1 MSQIANNLVETVGN
15 TPLVKLNNV
24 TKGLEAEILVK
35 AEFFNPLFSVKDR
48 IGRSMVEAAEK
59 DGQLKPGGTII
70 EPTSGNTG
78 IALAMLGSIKNYKVK
93 IIMPSNMSE
102 ERKQLM
108 RLYGAEIIEVGPNDF
123 PGAIALRD
131 KLVQENKNWW
141 SLNQFEN
148 PLNVE
153 CHETTTAREIIR
165 QVFIDRQLEPEV
177 LICGAGTGG
186 TIMGV
191 GRALKRINK
200 DIRIIQVK
208 PAEDALNHGIQGIG
222 DGGDYL
228 VNPDFIDEVIF
239 IKTEDAIAKAKELS
253 AAGLLVGIS
262 AGANVLAAEQIAKT
276 HEGNGAIVTFL
287 CDRGER
293 YLSLYS

>member
-1 MSQIANNLVETVGN
+1 MNIKDLIGN
-15 TPLVKLNNV
+15 TPIVELKSNIFAKLE
-24 TKGLEAEILVK
+24 T
-35 AEFFNPLFSVKDR
+35 FNLSGSIKDR
-48 IGRSMVEAAEK
+48 IVLYILNDAERKGLINENTILVEA
-59 DGQLKPGGTII
+59 
-70 EPTSGNTG
+70 TSGNTG

-123 PGAIALRD
+123 PGAIALRN
-131 KLVQENKNWW
+131 KLVQENENWW

-153 CHETTTAREIIR
+153 CHENTTAREIIR
-165 QVFIDRQLEPEV
+165 QVYVERQLEPEV

-208 PAEDALNHGIQGIG
+208 PAEHALNHGIQGIG
-222 DGGDYL
+222 DGGNYL

-239 IKTEDAIAKAKELS
+239 IKTEDAIVRAKELS
-253 AAGLLVGIS
+253 SGGLLVGIS
-262 AGANVLAAEQIAKT
+262 AGANVLAAEQVAKT

>member
-1 MSQIANNLVETVGN
+1 LSGSI
-15 TPLVKLNNV
+15 
-24 TKGLEAEILVK
+24 
-35 AEFFNPLFSVKDR
+35 KDR
-48 IGRSMVEAAEK
+48 IVLYIISQAEKEGLINENTVLVEA
-59 DGQLKPGGTII
+59 
-70 EPTSGNTG
+70 TSGNTG
-78 IALAMLGSIKNYKVK
+78 IALAMLGAIKGYKVK
-93 IIMPSNMSE
+93 IIMPSNMSA

-131 KLVQENKNWW
+131 RSVQENNNWW

-148 PLNVE
+148 PLNIE
-153 CHETTTAREIIR
+153 CHEKTTAREIIR
-165 QVFIDRQLEPEV
+165 QVFIDRQREPEV

-200 DIRIIQVK
+200 DLRIIQVK

-228 VNPDFIDEVIF
+228 VDPDFIDEIVY
-239 IKTEDAIAKAKELS
+239 IKTDDAMKKARELS
-253 AAGLLVGIS
+253 SNGLLVGIS
-262 AGANVLAAEQIAKT
+262 SGANILAAEQCAKT
-276 HEGNGAIVTFL
+276 HKGTGAIITFL
-287 CDRGER
+287 HDRGER

>member
-1 MSQIANNLVETVGN
+1 MNIDDLIGN
-15 TPLVKLNNV
+15 TPIVELKSNIFAKLE
-24 TKGLEAEILVK
+24 T
-35 AEFFNPLFSVKDR
+35 FNLSGSIKDR
-48 IGRSMVEAAEK
+48 IVLYILDNAERKGLINENTILVEA
-59 DGQLKPGGTII
+59 
-70 EPTSGNTG
+70 TSGNTG

-108 RLYGAEIIEVGPNDF
+108 RLYGAEIIEVGHNDF
-123 PGAIALRD
+123 PGAIELRN
-131 KLVQENKNWW
+131 KLVQENDNWW

-165 QVFIDRQLEPEV
+165 QVFIDRKLEPEV

-228 VNPDFIDEVIF
+228 VDPEFIEEVVF

-253 AAGLLVGIS
+253 SNGLLVGIS

-276 HEGNGAIVTFL
+276 HKGSGAIITFL

>member
-1 MSQIANNLVETVGN
+1 MNVKDLVGN
-15 TPLVKLNNV
+15 TPIVEIKPNIFAKLE
-24 TKGLEAEILVK
+24 T
-35 AEFFNPLFSVKDR
+35 FNLSGSIKDR
-48 IGRSMVEAAEK
+48 IVLYILNNAEKKGLINENTVLVEA
-59 DGQLKPGGTII
+59 
-70 EPTSGNTG
+70 TSGNTG
-78 IALAMLGSIKNYKVK
+78 IALAMLGSIKKYKVK

-108 RLYGAEIIEVGPNDF
+108 RLYGAEIIEVGHNDF

-131 KLVQENKNWW
+131 KLVRENDNWW

-153 CHETTTAREIIR
+153 CHEKTTAREIIR
-165 QVFIDRQLEPEV
+165 QVFIDRQKEPEV

-228 VNPDFIDEVIF
+228 VNPDFIDEVIH
-239 IKTEDAIAKAKELS
+239 IKTADAIVKAKELS
-253 AAGLLVGIS
+253 ANGLLVGIS
-262 AGANVLAAEQIAKT
+262 AGANVLAAEQVAET
-276 HEGNGAIVTFL
+276 HEGSGVIITFL

>member
-1 MSQIANNLVETVGN
+1 MNIEDLIGN
-15 TPLVKLNNV
+15 TPIVELKDNIFAKLE
-24 TKGLEAEILVK
+24 T
-35 AEFFNPLFSVKDR
+35 FNLSGSIKDR
-48 IGRSMVEAAEK
+48 IVLYILNDAERKGLINENTVLVEA
-59 DGQLKPGGTII
+59 
-70 EPTSGNTG
+70 TSGNTG
-78 IALAMLGSIKNYKVK
+78 IALAMLGSIKKYKVK

-108 RLYGAEIIEVGPNDF
+108 RLYGAEIIEVGHNDF
-123 PGAIALRD
+123 PGAIALRN
-131 KLVQENKNWW
+131 KLVEENEDWW

-153 CHETTTAREIIR
+153 CHENTTAREITR

-191 GRALKRINK
+191 GQALKRINK

-228 VNPDFIDEVIF
+228 VDAEFIDEVVF

-253 AAGLLVGIS
+253 SNGMLVGIS
-262 AGANVLAAEQIAKT
+262 AGANVLAAEQVAET
-276 HEGNGAIVTFL
+276 HKGSGAIITFL

>member
-1 MSQIANNLVETVGN
+1 MNIKDLIGN
-15 TPLVKLNNV
+15 TPIVELKSNIFAKLE
-24 TKGLEAEILVK
+24 T
-35 AEFFNPLFSVKDR
+35 FNLSGSIKDR
-48 IGRSMVEAAEK
+48 IVLYILNDAERKGLINENTILVEA
-59 DGQLKPGGTII
+59 
-70 EPTSGNTG
+70 TSGNTG

-165 QVFIDRQLEPEV
+165 QVFINRQLEPEV

-239 IKTEDAIAKAKELS
+239 LHS
-253 AAGLLVGIS
+253 LFSLLP
-262 AGANVLAAEQIAKT
+262 
-276 HEGNGAIVTFL
+276 
-287 CDRGER
+287 
-293 YLSLYS
+293 

>member
-1 MSQIANNLVETVGN
+1 MNIKDLIGN
-15 TPLVKLNNV
+15 TPIVELKSNIFAKLE
-24 TKGLEAEILVK
+24 T
-35 AEFFNPLFSVKDR
+35 FNLSGSIKDR
-48 IGRSMVEAAEK
+48 IVLYILNDAERKGLINENTILVEA
-59 DGQLKPGGTII
+59 
-70 EPTSGNTG
+70 TSGNTG

-123 PGAIALRD
+123 PGAIALRN
-131 KLVQENKNWW
+131 KLVQENENWW

-153 CHETTTAREIIR
+153 CHENTTAREIIR
-165 QVFIDRQLEPEV
+165 QVYVERQLEPEV

-222 DGGDYL
+222 DGGNYL

-239 IKTEDAIAKAKELS
+239 IKTEDAIVRAKELS
-253 AAGLLVGIS
+253 SGGLLVGIS

>member
-1 MSQIANNLVETVGN
+1 MNIKDLVGN
-15 TPLVKLNNV
+15 TPVVELKSNIFAKLE
-24 TKGLEAEILVK
+24 T
-35 AEFFNPLFSVKDR
+35 FNLSGSIKDR
-48 IGRSMVEAAEK
+48 IVLYILEDAEKKGLINEETILVEA
-59 DGQLKPGGTII
+59 
-70 EPTSGNTG
+70 TSGNTG
-78 IALAMLGSIKNYKVK
+78 IALAMLGSIKGYRVK

-108 RLYGAEIIEVGPNDF
+108 RLYGAEIIEVGHNDF

-131 KLVQENKNWW
+131 KMVQENEDWW

-153 CHETTTAREIIR
+153 CHENTTAQEIIK
-165 QVFIDRQLEPEV
+165 QVFLDRKVEPEV

-191 GRALKRINK
+191 GRALKRINR

-208 PAEDALNHGIQGIG
+208 PAEDALSHGIQGIG

-228 VNPDFIDEVIF
+228 VDPDFIDEVVF
-239 IKTEDAIAKAKELS
+239 IKTEDAIAKARELS
-253 AAGLLVGIS
+253 SNGLLVGIS
-262 AGANVLAAEQIAKT
+262 SGANILAAEQIAQT
-276 HEGNGAIVTFL
+276 HEGDGAIITFL

>member
-1 MSQIANNLVETVGN
+1 MNIKDLIGN
-15 TPLVKLNNV
+15 TPIVELKFNIFAKLE
-24 TKGLEAEILVK
+24 T
-35 AEFFNPLFSVKDR
+35 FNLSGSIKDR
-48 IGRSMVEAAEK
+48 IVLYILNDAERKGLINENTILVEA
-59 DGQLKPGGTII
+59 
-70 EPTSGNTG
+70 TSGNTG

>member
-1 MSQIANNLVETVGN
+1 MNIKDLIGN
-15 TPLVKLNNV
+15 TPIVELKSNIFAKLE
-24 TKGLEAEILVK
+24 T
-35 AEFFNPLFSVKDR
+35 FNLSGSIKDR
-48 IGRSMVEAAEK
+48 IVLYILNDAERKDLINENTILVEA
-59 DGQLKPGGTII
+59 
-70 EPTSGNTG
+70 TSGNTG

-228 VNPDFIDEVIF
+228 VNPDFIDEVIL
-239 IKTEDAIAKAKELS
+239 IKTEDAMARAKELS

-262 AGANVLAAEQIAKT
+262 AGANVLAAEQVAKT

>member
-1 MSQIANNLVETVGN
+1 MNIKDLVGN
-15 TPLVKLNNV
+15 TPIVELKSNIFAKLE
-24 TKGLEAEILVK
+24 T
-35 AEFFNPLFSVKDR
+35 FNLSGSIKDR
-48 IGRSMVEAAEK
+48 IVLYILEDAEKKGLINENTILVEA
-59 DGQLKPGGTII
+59 
-70 EPTSGNTG
+70 TSGNTG

-108 RLYGAEIIEVGPNDF
+108 RLYGAEIIEVGHNDF
-123 PGAIALRD
+123 PAAIALRD
-131 KLVQENKNWW
+131 KLVQENDTWW

-153 CHETTTAREIIR
+153 CHEKTTAREIIR
-165 QVFIDRQLEPEV
+165 QVFIDRQKEPEI

-191 GRALKRINK
+191 GRALKRVNK

-228 VNPDFIDEVIF
+228 VDPDFIDEVVF

-253 AAGLLVGIS
+253 SSGLLVWHKCWRQCS
-262 AGANVLAAEQIAKT
+262 SSRTNCQDA
-276 HEGNGAIVTFL
+276 
-287 CDRGER
+287 
-293 YLSLYS
+293 

>member
-1 MSQIANNLVETVGN
+1 MNIEELVGN
-15 TPLVKLNNV
+15 TPIVEIESNIFAKLE
-24 TKGLEAEILVK
+24 T
-35 AEFFNPLFSVKDR
+35 FNLSGSIKDR
-48 IGRSMVEAAEK
+48 IVLYILNDAERKGLINENTVLVEA
-59 DGQLKPGGTII
+59 
-70 EPTSGNTG
+70 TSGNTG
-78 IALAMLGSIKNYKVK
+78 IALAMLGALKNYKVK

-102 ERKQLM
+102 ERKELI

-131 KLVQENKNWW
+131 FLVREKNNWW

-153 CHETTTAREIIR
+153 CHENTTAQEIIR
-165 QVFIDRQLEPEV
+165 QVFIDRKRDPAV
-177 LICGAGTGG
+177 LISGAGTGG

-191 GRALKRINK
+191 GRPLKRINK

-228 VNPDFIDEVIF
+228 VDPDFIDEVVF
-239 IKTEDAIAKAKELS
+239 IKTQDAINKTRELS
-253 AAGLLVGIS
+253 SNGLLVGIS
-262 AGANVLAAEQIAKT
+262 SGANVLAAEQVAATYK
-276 HEGNGAIVTFL
+276 GNGAIITFL

-293 YLSLYS
+293 YLSLL

>member
-1 MSQIANNLVETVGN
+1 MNITDLIGN
-15 TPLVKLNNV
+15 TPIVELKSNIFAKLE
-24 TKGLEAEILVK
+24 T
-35 AEFFNPLFSVKDR
+35 FNLSGSIKDR
-48 IGRSMVEAAEK
+48 IVLYILNNAENEGLINEETILVEA
-59 DGQLKPGGTII
+59 
-70 EPTSGNTG
+70 TSGNTG
-78 IALAMLGSIKNYKVK
+78 IALAMLGAIKKYKVK

-108 RLYGAEIIEVGPNDF
+108 RLYGAEIIEVGHNDF

-131 KLVQENKNWW
+131 KLVRENDNWW

-153 CHETTTAREIIR
+153 CHEKITAREIIR
-165 QVFIDRQLEPEV
+165 QVFIDRKLEPEV

-228 VNPDFIDEVIF
+228 VDPGFVDEVVF
-239 IKTEDAIAKAKELS
+239 IKTEDAIIKAKELS
-253 AAGLLVGIS
+253 SNGLLVGIS
-262 AGANVLAAEQIAKT
+262 SGANVLAAEQIAKDF
-276 HEGNGAIVTFL
+276 GGKGAIITFL
-287 CDRGER
+287 PDRGER

>member
-1 MSQIANNLVETVGN
+1 MNIKDLIGN
-15 TPLVKLNNV
+15 TPVIELKSNIFAKLE
-24 TKGLEAEILVK
+24 T
-35 AEFFNPLFSVKDR
+35 FNLSGSIKDR
-48 IGRSMVEAAEK
+48 IVLYILNNAENKGLINEDTILVEA
-59 DGQLKPGGTII
+59 
-70 EPTSGNTG
+70 TSGNTG
-78 IALAMLGSIKNYKVK
+78 IALAMLGSIKKYKVK

-102 ERKQLM
+102 ERKQLI
-108 RLYGAEIIEVGPNDF
+108 RLYGAEIIEVGHNDF

-131 KLVQENKNWW
+131 KLVRENDNWW

-153 CHETTTAREIIR
+153 CHEKTTAKEIVR
-165 QVFIDRQLEPEV
+165 QIFIDRRLEPEV

-191 GRALKRINK
+191 GRVLKRINK

-208 PAEDALNHGIQGIG
+208 PTEDALNHGIQGIG

-228 VNPDFIDEVIF
+228 VDPDFIDEVIF
-239 IKTEDAIAKAKELS
+239 IKTADAIAKAKELS
-253 AAGLLVGIS
+253 LNGLLVGIS
-262 AGANVLAAEQIAKT
+262 SGANVLAAEQTAAT
-276 HEGNGAIVTFL
+276 HKGNGAIITFL

>member
-1 MSQIANNLVETVGN
+1 MNIEDLIGN
-15 TPLVKLNNV
+15 TPIVELKDNIFAKLE
-24 TKGLEAEILVK
+24 T
-35 AEFFNPLFSVKDR
+35 FNLSGSIKDR
-48 IGRSMVEAAEK
+48 IVLYILNDAERKGLINENTVLVEA
-59 DGQLKPGGTII
+59 
-70 EPTSGNTG
+70 TSGNTG
-78 IALAMLGSIKNYKVK
+78 IALAMLGSIKKYKVK

-108 RLYGAEIIEVGPNDF
+108 RLYGAEIIEVGHNDF
-123 PGAIALRD
+123 PGAIALRN
-131 KLVQENKNWW
+131 KLVEENEDWW

-153 CHETTTAREIIR
+153 CHENTTAREIIK
-165 QVFIDRQLEPEV
+165 QVFIERQLEPEV

-228 VNPDFIDEVIF
+228 VDAEFIDEVVF

-253 AAGLLVGIS
+253 SNGMLVGIS

-276 HEGNGAIVTFL
+276 HQGSGAIITFL

>member
-1 MSQIANNLVETVGN
+1 MNIENLVGN
-15 TPLVKLNNV
+15 TPLVELRSNIFAKLE
-24 TKGLEAEILVK
+24 T
-35 AEFFNPLFSVKDR
+35 FNLSGSIKDR
-48 IGRSMVEAAEK
+48 IVLYILNNAEKKGLINNENTILVEA
-59 DGQLKPGGTII
+59 
-70 EPTSGNTG
+70 TSGNTG
-78 IALAMLGSIKNYKVK
+78 IALAMLGSIKKYKVK
-93 IIMPSNMSE
+93 IVMPSNMSL
-102 ERKQLM
+102 ERKQLI

-131 KLVQENKNWW
+131 KFVRENDDWW

-148 PLNVE
+148 PLNIE
-153 CHETTTAREIIR
+153 CHEKTTACEIIR
-165 QVFIDRQLEPEV
+165 QVFIDRQREPDV

-200 DIRIIQVK
+200 DIRIIQIK

-228 VNPDFIDEVIF
+228 VDPDFIDEVVF
-239 IKTEDAIAKAKELS
+239 IKTADAIARAKELS
-253 AAGLLVGIS
+253 LNGLLVGIS
-262 AGANVLAAEQIAKT
+262 SGANVLGAEQVAET
-276 HEGNGAIVTFL
+276 HESNGAIITFL

-293 YLSLYS
+293 YLSLF

>member
-1 MSQIANNLVETVGN
+1 MNIKDLIGN
-15 TPLVKLNNV
+15 TPIVELKSNIFAKLE
-24 TKGLEAEILVK
+24 T
-35 AEFFNPLFSVKDR
+35 FNLSGSIKDR
-48 IGRSMVEAAEK
+48 IVLYILNDAERKGLINENTILVEA
-59 DGQLKPGGTII
+59 
-70 EPTSGNTG
+70 TSGNTG

-293 YLSLYS
+293 YLSLF

>member
-1 MSQIANNLVETVGN
+1 MNIEDLVGN
-15 TPLVKLNNV
+15 TPIVEIKSNIFAKLE
-24 TKGLEAEILVK
+24 T
-35 AEFFNPLFSVKDR
+35 FNLSGSIKDR
-48 IGRSMVEAAEK
+48 IVLYILNNAEKKGLINENTVLVEA
-59 DGQLKPGGTII
+59 
-70 EPTSGNTG
+70 TSGNTG
-78 IALAMLGSIKNYKVK
+78 IALAMLGSIKKYKVK

-108 RLYGAEIIEVGPNDF
+108 RLYGAEIIEVEHNDF

-131 KLVQENKNWW
+131 KLVRENDNWW

-148 PLNVE
+148 PLNIE
-153 CHETTTAREIIR
+153 CHEKTTAREIIR
-165 QVFIDRQLEPEV
+165 QVFIDRQKEPEV

-228 VNPDFIDEVIF
+228 VNPDFIDEVVY
-239 IKTEDAIAKAKELS
+239 IKTADAIAKATEMS
-253 AAGLLVGIS
+253 ANGLLVGIS
-262 AGANVLAAEQIAKT
+262 AGANVLAAEQIAET
-276 HEGNGAIVTFL
+276 HESNGAIITFL

>member
-1 MSQIANNLVETVGN
+1 MNIKDLIGN
-15 TPLVKLNNV
+15 TPIVELKSNIFAKLE
-24 TKGLEAEILVK
+24 T
-35 AEFFNPLFSVKDR
+35 FNLSGSIKDR
-48 IGRSMVEAAEK
+48 IVLYILNDAERKGLINENTILVEA
-59 DGQLKPGGTII
+59 
-70 EPTSGNTG
+70 TSGNTG

-165 QVFIDRQLEPEV
+165 QVFINRQLEPEV

>member
-1 MSQIANNLVETVGN
+1 MNIKDLIGN
-15 TPLVKLNNV
+15 TPIVELKSNIFAKLE
-24 TKGLEAEILVK
+24 T
-35 AEFFNPLFSVKDR
+35 FNLSGSIKDR
-48 IGRSMVEAAEK
+48 IVLYILNDAERKGLINENTILVEA
-59 DGQLKPGGTII
+59 
-70 EPTSGNTG
+70 TSGNTG

-123 PGAIALRD
+123 PGAIALRN
-131 KLVQENKNWW
+131 KLVQENENWW

-153 CHETTTAREIIR
+153 CHENTTAREIIR
-165 QVFIDRQLEPEV
+165 QVYVERQLEPEV

-222 DGGDYL
+222 DGGNYL

-239 IKTEDAIAKAKELS
+239 IKTEDAIVRAKELS
-253 AAGLLVGIS
+253 SGGLLVGIS
-262 AGANVLAAEQIAKT
+262 AGANVLAAEQVAKT

>member
-1 MSQIANNLVETVGN
+1 MNVEDLVGN
-15 TPLVKLNNV
+15 TPIVEIKSNIFAKLE
-24 TKGLEAEILVK
+24 T
-35 AEFFNPLFSVKDR
+35 FNLSGSIKDR
-48 IGRSMVEAAEK
+48 IVLYILNNAEKKGLINENTVLVEA
-59 DGQLKPGGTII
+59 
-70 EPTSGNTG
+70 TSGNTG
-78 IALAMLGSIKNYKVK
+78 IALAMLGSIKKYKVK
-93 IIMPSNMSE
+93 IIMPSNMSA

-108 RLYGAEIIEVGPNDF
+108 RLYGAEIIEVGHNDF

-131 KLVQENKNWW
+131 KLVQENDNWW

-148 PLNVE
+148 PLNIE
-153 CHETTTAREIIR
+153 CHEKTTAREIIR
-165 QVFIDRQLEPEV
+165 QIFIDRQKEPEV

-228 VNPDFIDEVIF
+228 INPDFIDEVVY
-239 IKTEDAIAKAKELS
+239 IKTVDAIARAMQLS
-253 AAGLLVGIS
+253 ANGLLVGIS
-262 AGANVLAAEQIAKT
+262 SGANVLAAEQIAET
-276 HEGNGAIVTFL
+276 HKGKGAIVTFL